1 MGAAFELP
9 AHPGM
14 DVGAELPGPALE
26 AAGGPVLLRPVALGH
41 VGRVGREAVAVAA
54 GMGGDAALPEV
65 EFNQG
70 VGGVQFEFLP
80 DELVR
85 YGVVMPLI
93 VHVVVDMDGN
103 RLNVDVVPGLWRQ
116 RG

>member
-1 MGAAFELP
+1 MW
-9 AHPGM
+9 
-14 DVGAELPGPALE
+14 
-26 AAGGPVLLRPVALGH
+26 AGSVVKPWPSRRAWVA
-41 VGRVGREAVAVAA
+41 
-54 GMGGDAALPEV
+54 MQALPEV